1 MRIFFSSVVISE
13 NLFKS
18 FLFLKTSF
26 YLCLSVKNLSLFM
39 FICENL
45 FTKNIL
51 KTAVLKCTFWGSNF
65 EVHLCSEMHFL
76 REQFWSVPLFWN
88 AFLRE
93 QFWSTTMFWNAFFKG
108 AILKCIHVLKRIFRR
123 SNYFLFHGCWLVWLL
138 LYVFLSKLQPQAK
151 LFQFWH
157 V

>member
-51 KTAVLKCTFWGSNF
+51 KTAVLKCTFRGSNF

-93 QFWSTTMFWNAFFKG
+93 QFWSTTMFWNAFSREQFWCASMFWNAFFVG
-108 AILKCIHVLKRIFRR
+108 AIISWFM
-123 SNYFLFHGCWLVWLL
+123 
-138 LYVFLSKLQPQAK
+138 AAD
-151 LFQFWH
+151 
-157 V
+157 